1 MKMELKKIYNT
12 DCLEYMKTLPDCSVN
27 CIITSP
33 PYNLGGDFHTFV
45 DGKRVTYGDYVGFK
59 DKLTEEDYQIWQIE
73 VLNECFRI
81 LKDDGFMFYNHK
93 NRIVKGSMISPMEW
107 LLKSKFNISQCVVVD
122 LGGTANVDKRR
133 FFPVHENIYVLNKIK
148 GLKLNNVECFT
159 DIWRLSKVARKKS
172 GHPATFTEE
181 LPRRCIVAST
191 QENDI
196 VFDPFC
202 GTGTTTKVAKELG
215 RKYIGCEIGL
225 EYFERATN
233 RTNDLID
240 VG

>member
-1 MKMELKKIYNT
+1 MELNKIYNM
-12 DCLEYMKTLPDCSVN
+12 DCLEYMKTLPDNSIH
-27 CIITSP
+27 CIVTSP

-59 DKLTEEDYQIWQIE
+59 DKLTEEDYQQWQIE
-73 VLNECFRI
+73 VLNECYRI
-81 LKDDGFMFYNHK
+81 LKEDGFMFYNHK
-93 NRIVKGSMISPMEW
+93 NRIVKGRMISPIEW
-107 LLKSKFNISQCVVVD
+107 LTKCNFTISQCVVMD

-133 FFPVHENIYVLNKIK
+133 FFPVHENIYVLTKTV
-148 GLKLNNVECFT
+148 GQKLNNHECFT
-159 DIWRLSKVARKKS
+159 DVWRLGKVARKKS

-191 QENDI
+191 NENDI
-196 VFDPFC
+196 VLDPFC

-215 RKYIGCEIGL
+215 RKFIGCEISK
-225 EYFERATN
+225 EYFNKAVERTEN
-233 RTNDLID
+233 LVM